1 MSYLLIFKCWIVKY
15 EMQNKNQGTIPIE
28 VGNLTNLQILSLS
41 GNSLSGL
48 RMKLRMK
55 MRMKMRIK

>member
-1 MSYLLIFKCWIVKY
+1 
-15 EMQNKNQGTIPIE
+15 MQNKNQGTIPIE

-55 MRMKMRIK
+55 MRIK